1 MDEWVMKIDAI
12 DNTNDLRN
20 VKDYI
25 HYKLRMEVRKEI
37 SDNSIQIKEQ
47 ELAALKSK
55 RDKELQREWH
65 PRMNRIEDSYEDRGS
80 HLAINNYKDHLA
92 VKEQL
97 RKDGGDE
104 DSAIDVADAVH
115 KVRGRKGILPSVA
128 AAEKI
133 DGIKDKHREVK
144 KK

>member
-1 MDEWVMKIDAI
+1 MENFNMDEWVMKIDAI

-55 RDKELQREWH
+55 RDKELEREWQ
-65 PRMNRIEDSYEDRGS
+65 PRGLAPRVRGYGI
-80 HLAINNYKDHLA
+80 LNKYPPEVRRQILK
-92 VKEQL
+92 QL
-97 RKDGGDE
+97 DEDGGDE
-104 DSAIDVADAVH
+104 TNQTDVH
-115 KVRGRKGILPSVA
+115 A
-128 AAEKI
+128 A
-133 DGIKDKHREVK
+133 VK
-144 KK
+144 KVMEGKEK